1 MGSLLLVFFGGGLGS
16 ICRFGLSS
24 GIGTLFGKHFPY
36 GILACN
42 LIGCF
47 VIGVL
52 AAYFAKTHMIDHI
65 VTPHLKALFITGFL
79 GGFTTFSSFS
89 LDTLYLFHSGQWQK
103 AILYMVV
110 TLMLSI
116 LAVFAGFHLIHEA
129 GHQIT
134 AR

>member
-24 GIGTLFGKHFPY
+24 GVGAVFGKHFPY
-36 GILACN
+36 GILVCN

-47 VIGVL
+47 VIGLL

-89 LDTLYLFHSGQWQK
+89 LDTLYLFHSGQWEK
-103 AILYMVV
+103 AILYMV
-110 TLMLSI
+110 LILALSI
-116 LAVFAGFHLIHEA
+116 LAVFAGFHIVS
-129 GHQIT
+129 GSTPQIIT
-134 AR
+134 R